1 MTVPDS
7 FPTDGRLLGIDY
19 GTVRVGLAISTPEQT
34 IASPIEVYQRRSER
48 LDAAYFQQFV
58 KENRIA
64 GLVVGLPMHVN
75 GEEGQKAHEAR
86 QFGTWLA
93 ATVSRPVIWWDE
105 RYTSS
110 VAADLLRD
118 AGVPGRSASSGSTCW
133 RRRFSCNRIST
144 NRSVVAN
151 LRQRILTTLH
161 STPRMSNP
169 SGRRGSAGQRCFA
182 AAAAIRSV
190 AAWRAQLFP
199 GPWSLSMK
207 TFVTAI
213 GSLVLSAV
221 VVAADAPP
229 ATLAGWTGSR
239 GTGFR
244 SRGKRRPRSP
254 GWLPR
259 EN

>member
-1 MTVPDS
+1 MAESGSFFIGCYSVGMTVPDS

-118 AGVPGRSASSGSTCW
+118 AGVARTKRKQRLDMLAAQIFLQSYLDEQI
-133 RRRFSCNRIST
+133 RRR
-144 NRSVVAN
+144 
-151 LRQRILTTLH
+151 Q
-161 STPRMSNP
+161 P
-169 SGRRGSAGQRCFA
+169 
-182 AAAAIRSV
+182 
-190 AAWRAQLFP
+190 
-199 GPWSLSMK
+199 
-207 TFVTAI
+207 
-213 GSLVLSAV
+213 
-221 VVAADAPP
+221 PP
-229 ATLAGWTGSR
+229 ADPDDFA
-239 GTGFR
+239 FN
-244 SRGKRRPRSP
+244 PAD
-254 GWLPR
+254 
-259 EN
+259 E